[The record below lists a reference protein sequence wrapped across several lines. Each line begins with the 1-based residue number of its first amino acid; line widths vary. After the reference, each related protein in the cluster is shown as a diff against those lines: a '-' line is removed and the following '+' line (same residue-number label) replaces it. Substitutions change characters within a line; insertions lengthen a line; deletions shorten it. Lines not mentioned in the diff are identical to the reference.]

1 MIAYYNLTSSK
12 TLYITKIFHDIDNY
26 VVFFISDSLTGT
38 RSRAIK
44 SCVRYTSKGVPYF
57 ISNRRRIYLD
67 ECQRCKN

>member
-1 MIAYYNLTSSK
+1 MIAYYNLTGSR
-12 TLYITKIFHDIDNY
+12 TLYITKIFYDIDDY
-26 VVFFISDSLTGT
+26 VVFFISDSSTGT

-44 SCVRYTSKGVPYF
+44 SCVRYTSKGAPYF